1 MSVPL
6 RDKERAAPASAE
18 GASTRIRSEREA
30 LDLIRSALAG
40 LKFGELV
47 ISVHEGEVVQIS
59 RTEKFRPPR

>member
-1 MSVPL
+1 V
-6 RDKERAAPASAE
+6 RDKERA
-18 GASTRIRSEREA
+18 A
-30 LDLIRSALAG
+30 LDLIRSALAN

>member
-1 MSVPL
+1 MSAPV
-6 RDKERAAPASAE
+6 RDKDRA
-18 GASTRIRSEREA
+18 A

-59 RTEKFRPPR
+59 RTEKLRPPR

>member
-1 MSVPL
+1 MSAPL
-6 RDKERAAPASAE
+6 RDKERA
-18 GASTRIRSEREA
+18 A

-59 RTEKFRPPR
+59 RTEKLRPPR